1 MKIKS
6 SLLNP
11 IYEEENRTEIFSA
24 LIDNIKD
31 GMTFVLDE
39 GKVAAFD
46 SFLLFSDTYPT
57 MTITLHTRSVPFW
70 VEFDGDE
77 PMLLENCPVS
87 FFRTLL
93 MNISRGNYT
102 TSAE

>member
-77 PMLLENCPVS
+77 PMLLENCPVRS
-87 FFRTLL
+87 
-93 MNISRGNYT
+93 
-102 TSAE
+102 SAPCL

>member
-11 IYEEENRTEIFSA
+11 IYEAENESEIFST

-39 GKVAAFD
+39 GKTAPFD
-46 SFLLFSDTYPT
+46 NFLIFSDFYPEQ
-57 MTITLHTRSVPFW
+57 TITLHTRSVPYW

-102 TSAE
+102 IKK